1 MAAKKMSNSN
11 LSQYEIISG
20 DRLPPPEILK
30 KYEEIMPGI
39 AKTMM
44 NLAELQSK
52 TRMHLETRK
61 VNGNI
66 AMAFAGLIFGFLM
79 GIFGLGGGFYLTFKG
94 YNVLGIIL
102 SSSTLVTLVMT
113 YVYGSQSKRNGNN
126 KSSELLNKP

>member
-1 MAAKKMSNSN
+1 MTAKKISSSN
-11 LSQYEIISG
+11 LSKGEIISA

-30 KYEEIMPGI
+30 KYEEIVPGI

-52 TRMHLETRK
+52 TRMHLESRK

-66 AMAFAGLIFGFLM
+66 VMAFAGLIFGFLM
-79 GIFGLGGGFYLTFKG
+79 GIFGLYGGFYLTFKE

-113 YVYGSQSKRNGNN
+113 YVYGSQSKRNGNH
-126 KSSELLNKP
+126 KGSELPNKP